1 MSRTIRCRLAKLEDA
16 NKCSNK
22 LLAMLTFQDR
32 TKKVLKSLDN
42 ISFCWLCG
50 SVADEQGRVVTDIEI
65 MPDGRREHEKELE
78 IVQQILRG
86 GK

>member
-22 LLAMLTFQDR
+22 LLAMLTFQDG
-32 TKKVLKSLDN
+32 TKKVLKSMKV
-42 ISFCWLCG
+42 SFAWLCG
-50 SVADEQGRVVTDIEI
+50 SVADEQGRVVVDIEI
-65 MPDGRREHEKELE
+65 MPDGRREHEKKLE

>member
-1 MSRTIRCRLAKLEDA
+1 MSRTIRCRLAKLEDV

-22 LLAMLTFQDR
+22 MFAMLTFQDG
-32 TKKVLKSLDN
+32 TKKVLKSMKV
-42 ISFCWLCG
+42 SFAWLCG
-50 SVADEQGRVVTDIEI
+50 SVADEQGRVVVDIEI

-78 IVQQILRG
+78 IIQQILRG

>member
-22 LLAMLTFQDR
+22 MFAMLTFQDG
-32 TKKVLKSLDN
+32 TKKVLKSMKV
-42 ISFCWLCG
+42 SFAWLCG
-50 SVADEQGRVVTDIEI
+50 SVADEQGRVVVNIEI

-78 IVQQILRG
+78 IIQQILRG